1 MALTGETP
9 METLLIVL
17 PLALLFVAAALLVFR
32 WAVRT
37 GQFDDLDTPPLR
49 MLFDDPP
56 KASPKKPGK
65 D

>member
-1 MALTGETP
+1 

-17 PLALLFVAAALLVFR
+17 PLALLFVAASLLVFR

-49 MLFDDPP
+49 MLFDDSP
-56 KASPKKPGK
+56 KAAPDTAGK